1 MEEIKVYNTLKR
13 EKQIFKPIEEGKV
26 KIYVC
31 GVTPYNHPHIGNARP
46 AVTWDI
52 IRRYLEYIG
61 YHVDFIQNFTDV
73 DDKIINKA
81 NAEKSDWKTVST
93 RYIDAYFKVMD
104 ALHIRRADIY
114 PYVSKHMGD
123 IIDMVKTLIEKGHA
137 YVLGNDV
144 YYDIST
150 FKDYCKLSGRKVED
164 MLAGARVMVN
174 TAKRN
179 PGDFALWKGAK
190 PGEPFWESPWGN
202 GRPGWH
208 IECSV
213 MSTHYLGATFDFHGG
228 GSDLI
233 FPHHENEIA
242 QSECAT
248 GKQLAHYWL
257 HNGFINVNNEKMSKS
272 LGNFFTVRDV
282 VKHFPY
288 DVIRF
293 FLLTGHYRSPINFS
307 DELLQAAQ
315 TGLTRLRNCY
325 SAVQFKLKSKAESA
339 ESADKAAAAAE
350 SVRKSIDTART
361 AFIAAMDDDL
371 NTPDALAAIFSWVRE
386 VNTLITSSPS
396 AADCQAVLDFFD
408 ELGDVLGLRWQCEEA
423 IPTEILAL
431 VEARTQAKKAKNFTL
446 ADELRKQITEAGYTL
461 MDTPQGP
468 RIEKQHA

>member
-190 PGEPFWESPWGN
+190 LGEPFWESPWGN

-242 QSECAT
+242 QSEGC
-248 GKQLAHYWL
+248 
-257 HNGFINVNNEKMSKS
+257 
-272 LGNFFTVRDV
+272 
-282 VKHFPY
+282 
-288 DVIRF
+288 
-293 FLLTGHYRSPINFS
+293 LLYT
-307 DELLQAAQ
+307 
-315 TGLTRLRNCY
+315 
-325 SAVQFKLKSKAESA
+325 
-339 ESADKAAAAAE
+339 
-350 SVRKSIDTART
+350 
-361 AFIAAMDDDL
+361 
-371 NTPDALAAIFSWVRE
+371 
-386 VNTLITSSPS
+386 SPS
-396 AADCQAVLDFFD
+396 
-408 ELGDVLGLRWQCEEA
+408 
-423 IPTEILAL
+423 
-431 VEARTQAKKAKNFTL
+431 
-446 ADELRKQITEAGYTL
+446 
-461 MDTPQGP
+461 P
-468 RIEKQHA
+468 RD